1 MIQRLIL
8 VVACGLAGLLNSAE
22 RPNVVLIFT
31 DDQGMNDVGAY
42 GSEIATP
49 HIDSLGRDGMKFSQ
63 WYVASSI
70 CTPSRFALLTGQ
82 FPTRSRDG
90 LLSALMFFNDKERG
104 IQQGEVTF
112 PALLRKSGYQTA
124 LIGKWHLG
132 HGAKTFLPT
141 RHGFSEF
148 IGHTGGCID
157 FYTMRYGIQRD
168 WYHGEK
174 HVDEYGYATDL
185 VTDEAVKFLKR
196 QKKGRPF
203 FLYLAYNAPHF
214 GKGWDP
220 TKELAVNIMQPPPAD
235 LARVEHIKDPM
246 RRTFAAKVAN
256 MDDGIG
262 RVLAALKANGQERD
276 TLVIFMTDHGGDYE
290 FGGSNKPF
298 RGEKATLFEGG
309 IRVPCLMRWPGRIK
323 AGSTSDEILSALDL
337 FPTVCALARVDVAE
351 RQLDGEDIT
360 GILTG
365 VQKTLPA
372 RELLWHTGS
381 HAELKRGTW
390 TALRQGDWKFLETS
404 MGDQFLFN
412 LAQDPHEKANLR
424 AQHPKLFNDLRKRRD
439 ALLKECLPK

>member
-1 MIQRLIL
+1 
-8 VVACGLAGLLNSAE
+8 
-22 RPNVVLIFT
+22 
-31 DDQGMNDVGAY
+31 
-42 GSEIATP
+42 
-49 HIDSLGRDGMKFSQ
+49 
-63 WYVASSI
+63 
-70 CTPSRFALLTGQ
+70 
-82 FPTRSRDG
+82 
-90 LLSALMFFNDKERG
+90 MFLNDKERG
-104 IQQGEVTF
+104 IQPGEVTF
-112 PALLRKSGYQTA
+112 PALLQKSGYHTA

-132 HGAKTFLPT
+132 HGAKSFLPT
-141 RHGFSEF
+141 RHGFAEF

-185 VTDEAVKFLKR
+185 ITDEAVKFLNR
-196 QKKGRPF
+196 QKKSQPF
-203 FLYLAYNAPHF
+203 FLHLAYNAPHF

-235 LARVEHIKDPM
+235 LARVGHIKDPV
-246 RRTFAAKVAN
+246 RRTFAAKVVN

-337 FPTVCALARVDVAE
+337 FPTLCALAKVDVAGQ
-351 RQLDGEDIT
+351 QLDGEDIT

-412 LAQDPHEKANLR
+412 LAQDPHEKSNLK